1 MAKFSR
7 ISKSQYVKG
16 VRCPKMLWLYRH
28 RPDLAP
34 EISEGKQHIFDT
46 GHKVGILAQK
56 CFEGGLEITEPYY
69 KIDRAIKSTQK
80 AVRDGRDIIFEATA
94 CSDDGAFSRIDILK
108 KVEGTDAWDL
118 IEVKSS
124 TGVEDYHLDDI
135 ALQRY
140 AFSEAGYDI
149 RKSKLMHIDKKYV
162 RSGDLDPKKLFK
174 IEDCTD
180 RIIDRMIEVKITVRD
195 LIATLDKNKEPD
207 AEIGSPCKKP
217 FKCDYFPYCWK
228 EVPDYSV
235 YNVFRGRKREELLS
249 QGIIDISSVPDNFEL
264 TDKQRTAVNAYK
276 TNEIHCNRDEIVRF
290 LERLEYPIYFLDYEA
305 IWWALPLFDHSSPYQ
320 HIPFQFSL
328 HIQNQ
333 KGEEPEHV
341 EFLHTQ
347 MGDPRPDFIKTL
359 IEKCGKKGSVV
370 VFNQTYESRINRELG
385 RDFPEYESDLLKI
398 NNRII
403 DIREPF
409 RARHLYHPDMQGSDS
424 LKSVLPAFVPGMSYD
439 DLDISDGEIASI
451 RYLGCIKNQ
460 VDDDQKRKIF
470 SNLKKY
476 CCRDT
481 LAEVKLLNVLYNI

>member
-69 KIDRAIKSTQK
+69 KIDQAIKSTRK
-80 AVRDGRDIIFEATA
+80 AVCDGRDIIFEATA

-124 TGVEDYHLDDI
+124 TKVEDYHLDDI

-180 RIIDRMIEVKITVRD
+180 RIIDRMIEVKITVRE
-195 LIATLDKNKEPD
+195 LIATLNKNKEPD
-207 AEIGSPCKKP
+207 AEIGSHCKKP
-217 FKCDYFPYCWK
+217 FECDYFPYCWK
-228 EVPDYSV
+228 
-235 YNVFRGRKREELLS
+235 
-249 QGIIDISSVPDNFEL
+249 
-264 TDKQRTAVNAYK
+264 
-276 TNEIHCNRDEIVRF
+276 
-290 LERLEYPIYFLDYEA
+290 
-305 IWWALPLFDHSSPYQ
+305 
-320 HIPFQFSL
+320 
-328 HIQNQ
+328 
-333 KGEEPEHV
+333 
-341 EFLHTQ
+341 
-347 MGDPRPDFIKTL
+347 
-359 IEKCGKKGSVV
+359 
-370 VFNQTYESRINRELG
+370 
-385 RDFPEYESDLLKI
+385 
-398 NNRII
+398 
-403 DIREPF
+403 
-409 RARHLYHPDMQGSDS
+409 
-424 LKSVLPAFVPGMSYD
+424 
-439 DLDISDGEIASI
+439 
-451 RYLGCIKNQ
+451 
-460 VDDDQKRKIF
+460 
-470 SNLKKY
+470 
-476 CCRDT
+476 
-481 LAEVKLLNVLYNI
+481 